1 MFDFANSSYTTVIV
15 TVVYAIIFPQIIVGD
30 APEYTRGNLLWSVA
44 LSLSYFV
51 VVLTAPVLGAIMDFS
66 ASKKRFL
73 FASYILTV
81 IASAA
86 LYFVGPGNVTLGMIL
101 ILLSNLGFAS
111 GESFASSFLPDLGP
125 QEELGKISGFAW
137 GLGYAGGL
145 ISTAIVIFGLGELRA
160 ENFENLRWVG
170 PVTGA
175 FFLFAAIPTFVF
187 LRERGTG
194 QPLPAGSNYVSIG
207 IERTMRTLKDIRDFR
222 DLTMFLVSLFF
233 SQAGLNIVISF
244 AFIYGAQIIKW
255 QPSTMIFMF
264 IITQVTAAAGAI
276 FFGFIQDRMGAIRTY
291 LLTLLLW
298 ILAVV
303 LIFLTHDLTEA
314 LNDWLGTRLLAEQVF
329 LGVGS
334 IAGLGLGATQSAGRA
349 MVGIFS
355 PESKSGEFFGFWGF
369 SGKLSAIPGIL
380 GLGVLQSF
388 IGLQRAILFTAVL
401 FFIGILFALFVH
413 EERGKATARNHEG
426 D

>member
-30 APEYTRGNLLWSVA
+30 GPDFSRGNLLWSIA

-81 IASAA
+81 VGSTC
-86 LYFVGPGNVTLGMIL
+86 LYFVTPGDVTLGVIL
-101 ILLSNLGFAS
+101 ILVSNLGFAS
-111 GESFASSFLPDLGP
+111 GESFASAFLPDLGP

-145 ISTAIVIFGLGELRA
+145 LCTAIVIFGLGELTL
-160 ENFENLRWVG
+160 ENFSNLRWVG
-170 PVTGA
+170 PITGN
-175 FFLFAAIPTFVF
+175 FFLVAAIPTFLL
-187 LRERGTG
+187 LRERGSAQT
-194 QPLPAGSNYVSIG
+194 LPDGHNYVTIG
-207 IERTMRTLKDIRDFR
+207 IERTMRTIRSIGTFR
-222 DLTMFLVSLFF
+222 DLSTFLASLFF

-255 QPSTMIFMF
+255 QPSTMILMF

-276 FFGFIQDRMGAIRTY
+276 FFGIIQDRMGAIRTY

-298 ILAVV
+298 IVAVL
-303 LIFLTHDLTEA
+303 LIFFTPDLTQIV
-314 LNDWLGTRLLAEQVF
+314 NRVLGLHLLTEQVF

-334 IAGLGLGATQSAGRA
+334 LAGLGLGATQSAGRA
-349 MVGIFS
+349 MVGMFS

-388 IGLQRAILFTAVL
+388 IGLQKAILFTAVL
-401 FFIGILFALFVH
+401 FLAGILIALLVN
-413 EERGKATARNHEG
+413 EERGKTAARTHEG